1 MYIKQLP
8 SGSWRVIV
16 QHAGRRR
23 SATAATRAAAE
34 RLGADIVIELGGAPV
49 DGGGRSVGELL
60 DAHLAEHRYAVTTV
74 AEMHRVRGLA
84 PDWFVAR
91 AIAGVTPPVVDAL
104 YRQLER
110 DGWSVFRLRRLHTLL
125 LAAFKRARRKGW
137 VADNPVAGAD
147 VPAEPEAVTRVPEPD
162 EVVALLA
169 AADEISEAFGLFC
182 RLSATTGARRGEVC
196 GLQWHDVDSEA
207 LELRVR
213 RSVAYTPAAGL
224 VVVDVKSGRRGR
236 RAVALGPLL
245 VARLDAYRIAQAAEL
260 LERGR
265 RPGPDG
271 WLFTH
276 AARDGEHPWMPDSA
290 TAMWAEARHAAG
302 IGDVRLHDLRH
313 FAGTEIIDAGF
324 TSKQAAD
331 RLGHS
336 KVATTEDRYVHGRRA
351 RDREIAEHLERRL
364 GG

>member
-16 QHAGRRR
+16 QSGGRRR
-23 SATAATRAAAE
+23 SGTAATRAAAE
-34 RLGADIVIELGGAPV
+34 RLGADLVIALGGAPA
-49 DGGGRSVGELL
+49 DRSAMAVAELL
-60 DAHLAEHRYAVTTV
+60 DTHLAEHHYAVTTRAEVKRV
-74 AEMHRVRGLA
+74 AGLV
-84 PDWFVAR
+84 PGWFAAR
-91 AIAGVTPPVVDAL
+91 PIAGVSPPVIDSL

-137 VADNPVAGAD
+137 ITDNPIAGAE
-147 VPAEPEAVTRVPEPD
+147 VPAEPEAHVRVPEPD

-169 AADEISEAFGLFC
+169 AADEISEAFGIFC

-196 GLQWHDVDSEA
+196 GLQWHDVDFER
-207 LELRVR
+207 LELRLR
-213 RSVAYTPAAGL
+213 RSVAYTPASGV
-224 VVVDVKSGRRGR
+224 VVVDVKTGRRGR
-236 RAVALGPLL
+236 RAIALGPLL

-265 RPGPDG
+265 RPGPEG

-276 AARDGEHPWMPDSA
+276 AARDGEVPWMPDSA
-290 TAMWAEARHAAG
+290 TTMWRLARHAAG
-302 IGDVRLHDLRH
+302 IADVRLHDLRH

-351 RDREIAEHLERRL
+351 RDREIAEHLERKL

>member
-1 MYIKQLP
+1 MHIYKTP
-8 SGSWRVIV
+8 SGAWRVV
-16 QHAGRRR
+16 AQHDGRRR
-23 SATAATRAAAE
+23 SGTAATRAAAE
-34 RLGADIVIELGGAPV
+34 RLGAELVIRLGGEGLEA
-49 DGGGRSVGELL
+49 GARSVGELL
-60 DAHLAEHRYAVTTV
+60 DDHLAEHRYAVTTV
-74 AEMHRVRGLA
+74 AEMRRVRALV
-84 PDWFVAR
+84 PEWFAAR
-91 AIAGVTPPVVDAL
+91 PVAGVTPPVVDQL

-137 VADNPVAGAD
+137 TTDNPIAGAD
-147 VPAEPEAVTRVPEPD
+147 VPAEPEPDTRVPEPA

-196 GLQWHDVDSEA
+196 GLQWLDIDVER
-207 LELRVR
+207 LELRIR
-213 RSVAYTPAAGL
+213 RSIAYTSASGL
-224 VVVDVKSGRRGR
+224 VVADVKGGRRGR
-236 RAVALGPLL
+236 RAIALGPLL
-245 VARLDAYRIAQAAEL
+245 VARLGAYRIAQAAEL

-276 AARDGEHPWMPDSA
+276 AARDGEHPWLPDSA
-290 TAMWAEARHAAG
+290 TSMWAQARHAAG

-331 RLGHS
+331 RLGHA
-336 KVATTEDRYVHGRRA
+336 KVATTEDRYVHGRRS
-351 RDREIAEHLERRL
+351 RDREIAEHLEQRL